1 MLTTTSAAKT
11 VTLTNTGLGPLTITS
26 IAASGDFAE
35 TSTGATA
42 CPISPATLPATAGSN
57 TCIINVTFAPTV
69 VGARTGTLTIT
80 DNANGSPHTVPL
92 KGSGWDF
99 TLTAPPSGTVT
110 AAAPLKFNATMTPL
124 GGFNQAVGL
133 TCTGAP
139 AGTTCVVVSP
149 VTAADG
155 TTAQTAQVTVTTTAM
170 MVPPRSMPNPPLSI
184 RQIVPL
190 ILALMLLF
198 MLPRTKRLRVRLGLV
213 TAMLMLVVLAG
224 CGGGGKPP
232 VNATLTI
239 TGTSTG
245 TAGSVSHSATVALTI
260 N

>member
-1 MLTTTSAAKT
+1 
-11 VTLTNTGLGPLTITS
+11 
-26 IAASGDFAE
+26 
-35 TSTGATA
+35 
-42 CPISPATLPATAGSN
+42 
-57 TCIINVTFAPTV
+57 
-69 VGARTGTLTIT
+69 VGARNGTLTIT

-92 KGSGWDF
+92 TGTGWDF
-99 TLTAPPSGTVT
+99 TITAPTTGTVGP
-110 AAAPLKFNATMTPL
+110 AAPLKFNATMTPL
-124 GGFNQAVGL
+124 GGFNQAVAL

-139 AGTTCVVVSP
+139 AGTTCAVVSP

-170 MVPPRSMPNPPLSI
+170 MIPPRSIPNPPISI

-224 CGGGGKPP
+224 CSGSGSKPP
-232 VNATLTI
+232 MNATLTI

-245 TAGSVSHSATVALTI
+245 TAGSESHSATVALTI